1 MEFKTADL
9 CDRFPDEVQVAD
21 PLLRDYGARTIFG
34 GPIVTLDVYEDDVLL
49 RETLEQAGGGRVLVV
64 DGGGSTRCA
73 LLGDRMVKLALDNGW
88 AGLVVHG
95 CIRNVVQVREIA
107 IGLKALGTVPRASRH
122 LGRGEV
128 GRPLHF
134 ASVTFR
140 PDHYLYADADG
151 IVVAPRDLLIASE
164 Q

>member
-1 MEFKTADL
+1 MEYKTADL

-21 PLLRDYGARTIFG
+21 PLLQDYGGATCFG
-34 GPIVTLDVYEDDVLL
+34 GPIVTLDVYEDDVLIA
-49 RETLEQAGGGRVLVV
+49 ETLEQSGNGRVLVV

-73 LLGDRMVKLALDNGW
+73 LLGSQVTKLAYDNGW

-95 CIRNVVQVREIA
+95 CIRNAIQVGEIS
-107 IGLKALGTVPRASRH
+107 IGLKALSTVPRASRH

-128 GRPLHF
+128 DRPLHF

-140 PDHYLYADADG
+140 PGHYLYADADG
-151 IVVAPRDLLIASE
+151 IVVAPRDLLNASE

>member
-9 CDRFPDEVQVAD
+9 CDRFPGEVQVAD
-21 PLLRDYGARTIFG
+21 PLLQDYGGITIFG
-34 GPIVTLDVYEDDVLL
+34 GEIVTLDAYEDDVLL
-49 RETLEQAGGGRVLVV
+49 RETLEESGDGRVLVV

-73 LLGDRMVKLALDNGW
+73 LLDGGMAQLARDNGW
-88 AGLVVHG
+88 AGLVLHG
-95 CIRNVVQVREIA
+95 CIRNVVQVSDIA
-107 IGLKALGTVPRASRH
+107 IGLKALSTAPRASRH
-122 LGRGEV
+122 LGRGEL

-140 PDHYLYADADG
+140 PGHYLYADADG
-151 IVVAPRDLLIASE
+151 IVVAPRDLLNKSE